1 MDDAHKV
8 ATKLQEYLSA
18 DYFAGAI
25 RGVYTLINHIRFL
38 EEQVASL
45 KDTIARMQE
54 ESE

>member
-1 MDDAHKV
+1 MDDAREV

-25 RGVYTLINHIRFL
+25 RGVYTLINHVRFL
-38 EEQVASL
+38 EDQVASL
-45 KDTIARMQE
+45 KDTIAHMQE